1 MIFCFFQT
9 GATRIFH
16 GFRWDQGTKPVSPV
30 YPTWNGIFFL
40 RRFLV
45 LFVSD
50 QCFQIWIQLP
60 KIWAPTTCTC
70 VCYFGLQWPPVK
82 FVDPPVNH
90 LLTRNPR
97 KNPDLT
103 DRFFKACMDPV
114 KNLVPFSGVLRKSF
128 RQRLGIENL
137 RSPKIR
143 KTPKSS
149 LLTRLWRH
157 SFYLG
162 VDGDAWIFVPSGYV
176 GAFFD
181 GWPWRFFWEDESK
194 LDPTSSGRLT
204 LDFFPHK
211 ISVNLNWDGGGQWK
225 STPCV
230 FPGRMLSKIWYQTR
244 IPSKSKMQTSTAS
257 NVCNQKPG

>member
-30 YPTWNGIFFL
+30 YPTRNGIFFL

-97 KNPDLT
+97 KNPL
-103 DRFFKACMDPV
+103 RSNLNQRLCSEFLALKLLLPACFGASQCQGERELRATIDYSWTGDQRSRKLILFW
-114 KNLVPFSGVLRKSF
+114 KNLICHWCCCKTGVGLF
-128 RQRLGIENL
+128 RG
-137 RSPKIR
+137 
-143 KTPKSS
+143 
-149 LLTRLWRH
+149 WRR
-157 SFYLG
+157 Y
-162 VDGDAWIFVPSGYV
+162 
-176 GAFFD
+176 
-181 GWPWRFFWEDESK
+181 RESK
-194 LDPTSSGRLT
+194 GRWNHFGFQL
-204 LDFFPHK
+204 H
-211 ISVNLNWDGGGQWK
+211 Q
-225 STPCV
+225 
-230 FPGRMLSKIWYQTR
+230 
-244 IPSKSKMQTSTAS
+244 
-257 NVCNQKPG
+257 